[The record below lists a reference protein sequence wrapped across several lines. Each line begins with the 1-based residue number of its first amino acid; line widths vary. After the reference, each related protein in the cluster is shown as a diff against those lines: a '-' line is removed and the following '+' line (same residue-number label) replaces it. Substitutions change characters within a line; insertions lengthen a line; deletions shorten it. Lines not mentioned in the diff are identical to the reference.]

1 MNAFFS
7 FSLACLFLFIGT
19 VIPFVFYFRHK
30 IVLKRNHQL
39 FLKRKQK
46 VELKTTLLVLT
57 DSLESLPDEASV
69 LLSSILDKLE
79 KMEIHT
85 EIQTHFIEELI
96 NRLQTYSASTL
107 LESLHQIDHRV
118 DSLFHSHSSITS

>member
-19 VIPFVFYFRHK
+19 VIPFILYFRHK
-30 IVLKRNHQL
+30 AALKRNHQL
-39 FLKRKQK
+39 LLKRKQK

-57 DSLESLPDEASV
+57 DSLESTPDEVSV
-69 LLSSILDKLE
+69 LLTSILEKLE

-85 EIQTHFIEELI
+85 DIQTHFIQELI
-96 NRLQTYSASTL
+96 NRLQTYSSSAL
-107 LESLHQIDHRV
+107 LESLFQIEHRI
-118 DSLFHSHSSITS
+118 DSLFHSHSSMTS